1 MIPGATP
8 LAAVPLGSWL
18 TSLAPPA
25 TVSLPPIQTQTAE
38 TGVWLADIVVQPS
51 VLSGPAP
58 VQLLP
63 LAMVPVAAPDRPGAG
78 AVAVAAEP
86 VLRVSDRGWI
96 GEPGDSIA
104 PNASYASRMVE
115 PPALEATLPLYPD
128 ADRRLVVSVGEL
140 RMANGDGALDRLA
153 GDWTVAGRPVTL
165 RRGPHRR
172 PQHAPFTEMVAVATL
187 RAAAA
192 AMGTDTLSLP
202 LRPAAADLDVAACP
216 LYSLADA
223 PSSLV
228 GQVKP
233 LLFGRKRN
241 VEPVLVDTGLLLY
254 QVHAGPMQAIDAVR
268 DRGVA
273 LTNAGDTAD
282 YTALAAAT
290 VAAGTYKTC
299 LAAGLFRI
307 GSAPSLITVDAR
319 GDNAAGTGGYNTGS
333 AVSIARKLL
342 ALGGVSAFDAT
353 RWSWAAGEC
362 GLYLRGGS
370 VADALNAIAGG
381 VFGWWGS
388 DAAGGWQGGQ
398 LTAPE
403 SLPVTLYIEP
413 WMLAAPPE
421 EIGTPRAPWYR
432 ARVAAGA
439 LGRTQEGEQLA
450 GAVSTADREF
460 YGRANTIATAYD
472 AAVATAYPLAEDGPL
487 LVSAF
492 DLVGDAQSL
501 ADQILA
507 LTKRPRRLFQVR
519 MRPGAGGYAWPTI
532 SLGTCVSLRWPQ
544 RLALASGRAL
554 IVTGVSSRGDA
565 TTLTLWG

>member
-8 LAAVPLGSWL
+8 LAAVALGSL
-18 TSLAPPA
+18 LANAAPPA
-25 TVSLPPIQTQTAE
+25 TVSPPPIQTQTTE
-38 TGVWLADIVVQPS
+38 PGVWLAEIVVQPS

-63 LAMVPVAAPDRPGAG
+63 LAMVPIATPDRPGA
-78 AVAVAAEP
+78 VVAAAQP

-96 GEPGDSIA
+96 GEPDDSIA
-104 PNASYASRMVE
+104 PNVSYASRMIE

-128 ADRRLVVSVGEL
+128 ADRRLVLAVGEL
-140 RMANGDGALDRLA
+140 RLANGDAALDRLA

-172 PQHAPFTEMVAVATL
+172 PLHAPFTEMVTVATL

-202 LRPAAADLDVAACP
+202 LRPAAADLDASVCP
-216 LYSLADA
+216 LYAGSGGAEG
-223 PSSLV
+223 PSSLG
-228 GQVKP
+228 GQTKP
-233 LLFGRKRN
+233 LLFGRKYN
-241 VEPVLVDTGLLLY
+241 VEPVLVDPGLLLY
-254 QVHAGPMQAIDAVR
+254 QLHAGPVRAIDAVR

-273 LTNAGDTAD
+273 LGFAGNLASDA
-282 YTALAAAT
+282 ALAGAV
-290 VAAGTYKTC
+290 VAAGSYQTC

-307 GSAPSLITVDAR
+307 GSPPSLITADAQ
-319 GDNAAGTGGYNTGS
+319 GDSAAETGGYNTGS
-333 AVSIARKLL
+333 AASIARKLL
-342 ALGGVSAFDAT
+342 ARGGIGFDVT
-353 RWSWAAGEC
+353 RWAWPVGEC
-362 GLYLRGGS
+362 GLALRGGTI
-370 VADALNAIAGG
+370 AEALNAIAGG

-388 DAAGGWQGGQ
+388 DASGVWQGGQ

-403 SLPVTLYIEP
+403 SQPIALYIEP

-432 ARVAAGA
+432 ARVAARV

-450 GAVSTADREF
+450 GAVTTAGREF
-460 YGRANTIATAYD
+460 YGRASTVATAYD
-472 AAVATAYPLAEDGPL
+472 TAASLAYPLAEDGPVL
-487 LVSAF
+487 LSAF
-492 DLVGDAQSL
+492 DLVADAQSL
-501 ADQILA
+501 AGQILA

-519 MRPGAGGYAWPTI
+519 MRPGAAGYAWPTLR
-532 SLGTCVSLRWPQ
+532 LGACVSLRWPQ
-544 RLALASGRAL
+544 RQALASGRVL
-554 IVTGVSSRGDA
+554 IVTGVSARGDA